1 MGRGS
6 LPGGRVRL
14 GVNYLAVAAIFFPVF
29 FAACFFT
36 CFLAGLV
43 AGPAAWR
50 VDAPAVFC
58 AVNAA
63 GVAANVKPEQIRP
76 AVRHRAVMLDFM
88 EVLWVRSLNLWL
100 LRWFATN

>member
-1 MGRGS
+1 M
-6 LPGGRVRL
+6 
-14 GVNYLAVAAIFFPVF
+14 AVAAVFFTAF

-43 AGPAAWR
+43 AGPAAWKA
-50 VDAPAVFC
+50 VAPAVFC

-63 GVAANVKPEQIRP
+63 GVAANVRPEQKRP

-88 EVLWVRSLNLWL
+88 GVLWGTVVEWVAVALVCGQLQCDC
-100 LRWFATN
+100 TD